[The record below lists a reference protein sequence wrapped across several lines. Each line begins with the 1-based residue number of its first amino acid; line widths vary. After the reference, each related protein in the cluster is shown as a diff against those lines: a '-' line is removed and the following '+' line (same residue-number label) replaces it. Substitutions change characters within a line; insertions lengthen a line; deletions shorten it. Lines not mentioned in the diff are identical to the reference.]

1 MKTSDEASEA
11 DLYMTASDNH
21 TSITPTKEHHKHFS
35 HASIQKQDDSS
46 SLTSSQNRP
55 VPSDS
60 HTAPA
65 HVSDNISIMDG
76 PGK

>member
-21 TSITPTKEHHKHFS
+21 ISITPTKEHHKHFS

-46 SLTSSQNRP
+46 SLTSQMS
-55 VPSDS
+55 PS
-60 HTAPA
+60 
-65 HVSDNISIMDG
+65 
-76 PGK
+76 